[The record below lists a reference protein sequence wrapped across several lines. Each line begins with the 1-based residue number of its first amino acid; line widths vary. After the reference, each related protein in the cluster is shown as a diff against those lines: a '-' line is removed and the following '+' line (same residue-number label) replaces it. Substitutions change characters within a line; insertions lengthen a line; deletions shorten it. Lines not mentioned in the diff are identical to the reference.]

1 MKKINGYFAPEANEI
16 KNAIKNARAY
26 ANSTG
31 NSVQL
36 WFDTVDGEFHKEEF
50 VDYNSFVSLPEYCF
64 NVGLTYG
71 GEDETARTI
80 ENYLTARTKPSRSG

>member
-1 MKKINGYFAPEANEI
+1 MEGAIGMKTINGYFAPNASEI
-16 KNAIKNARAY
+16 KKAIKEARAY

-50 VDYNSFVSLPEYCF
+50 VDSYSFVCLPEYCF
-64 NVGLTYG
+64 NIGLVYG
-71 GEDETARTI
+71 YENETARSI
-80 ENYLTARTKPSRSG
+80 ENYLTA